1 MIIDMRLRP
10 PTESWISKPQFVQ
23 GSPFYPTRIGFP
35 RPQSAEKR
43 SLPLLLKEMD
53 EAGITYGVSMGRQSA
68 EPLGCI
74 PNEEMGTASRKI
86 RTASSALPAST
97 FAAAPTNALPKL
109 NAAFPGA
116 VSSACRSSLVPRTLP
131 WRPTI
136 VGLYPIYEACALR
149 DVPVSVSLSGLLST
163 MVGASVEY
171 SSPLPLYRVARDF
184 PKLAII
190 ISHAPPGSWDADG
203 PKFSAR
209 MARTSFNGEGVPEL
223 SGFHGRLRSLVHW
236 FDPTRTPSTC
246 FKWIAEI
253 LRFSRRWEK
262 PRAATTRCYT
272 STSLP
277 RKYQTRGP

>member
-190 ISHAPPGSWDADG
+190 ISHAAWPWVQEVLGLAFVCPNIWVSPDLYINGTNMPFAAEFIKAANLYLADRLLFGTAYPSRPLVESVKAFHEWSFEPG
-203 PKFSAR
+203 
-209 MARTSFNGEGVPEL
+209 E
-223 SGFHGRLRSLVHW
+223 
-236 FDPTRTPSTC
+236 PTVER
-246 FKWIAEI
+246 
-253 LRFSRRWEK
+253 
-262 PRAATTRCYT
+262 
-272 STSLP
+272 
-277 RKYQTRGP
+277 